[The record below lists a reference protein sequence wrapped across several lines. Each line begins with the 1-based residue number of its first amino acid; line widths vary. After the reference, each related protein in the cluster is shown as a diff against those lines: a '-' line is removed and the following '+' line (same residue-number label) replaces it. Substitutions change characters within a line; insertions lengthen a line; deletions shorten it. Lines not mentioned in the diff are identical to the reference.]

1 MYVTRL
7 TGSREYGQRSTMNV
21 STLRGIDRYVNL
33 PLCLALTLYR
43 RLCDRRQ
50 PASRSSKI
58 VFIKLAEQG
67 STVLAWGAIENAV
80 RRVGRDHVYFLVF
93 EENRSILDAVG
104 WIPPANIIA
113 VRTTGIL
120 ESAASCLR
128 ALRMLRAAK
137 VDTAIDLEFF
147 ARGSAVLAYG
157 SGASARVGF
166 HPYAG
171 AARYRGD
178 LLTHRVP
185 YTPYVHTAQAF
196 ESLVDALDEPPEALP
211 ARGRRVAA
219 ARVPPPWRADL
230 SRATSVSSMLASLG
244 IRSRPLVVL
253 NANASDLIWQRRWP
267 AAHYV
272 ELARRL
278 LHTDPNL
285 NIVFTG
291 ATAETND
298 AQRLVEEI
306 QSPRCVS
313 VAGRTSVAD
322 LLALYTM
329 ADVLITNDSGPAHF
343 ASLTPID
350 VVTLFG
356 PETPDL
362 FGGLSPHT
370 HVISAELA
378 CSPCLNAFNNRMT
391 ACADN
396 QCMKRISV
404 DTVLEKAIEII
415 RKRRRVTADSPT
427 PRSAS

>member
-1 MYVTRL
+1 
-7 TGSREYGQRSTMNV
+7 MNV
-21 STLRGIDRYVNL
+21 STLRAIDRYVNL
-33 PLCLALTLYR
+33 PLCVALTLYR
-43 RLCDRRQ
+43 RLFDRRQ
-50 PASRSSKI
+50 PAAQPSRI
-58 VFIKLAEQG
+58 VFVKLAEQG
-67 STVLAWGAIENAV
+67 STVLAWGAIENAA

-104 WIPPANIIA
+104 WIPPANVIA
-113 VRTTGIL
+113 VRTTGMWQ
-120 ESAASCLR
+120 SAASCLR
-128 ALRMLRAAK
+128 ALRVLRTAR

-147 ARGSAVLAYG
+147 ARGSAALAYC

-185 YTPYVHTAQAF
+185 YSPYVHTAQAF
-196 ESLVDALDEPPEALP
+196 ESLVDALDEPAETLP
-211 ARGRRVAA
+211 ARGRPISA
-219 ARVPPPWRADL
+219 ARVPPPWRGEP
-230 SRATSVSSMLASLG
+230 SRDTAVSSMLASLG
-244 IRSRPLVVL
+244 VMSRPLVVL

-267 AAHYV
+267 PAHYV

-278 LHTDPNL
+278 LQTDPNL

-291 ATAETND
+291 ATAEVND
-298 AQRLVEEI
+298 AQRLVDEI
-306 QSPRCVS
+306 ESPRCVS
-313 VAGRTSVAD
+313 VAGRTSIAD

-350 VVTLFG
+350 VITLFG
-356 PETPDL
+356 PETPAL

-378 CSPCLNAFNNRMT
+378 CSPCLNAFNNRVT

-396 QCMKRISV
+396 QCMKRIFV
-404 DTVLEKAIEII
+404 DVVLEKALEII
-415 RKRRRVTADSPT
+415 GKRRRVTSDSPT
-427 PRSAS
+427 PQSAS

>member
-1 MYVTRL
+1 
-7 TGSREYGQRSTMNV
+7 MNV
-21 STLRGIDRYVNL
+21 STLRAIDRYVNL
-33 PLCLALTLYR
+33 PLCIALTLYR
-43 RLCDRRQ
+43 RLFDRRQ
-50 PASRSSKI
+50 PPEQPSNI
-58 VFIKLAEQG
+58 VFVKLAEQG

-93 EENRSILDAVG
+93 EENRPILDAVG

-113 VRTTGIL
+113 VRTTGMWR
-120 ESAASCLR
+120 SAASCLR

-137 VDTAIDLEFF
+137 VDTTIDLEFF
-147 ARGSAVLAYG
+147 ARGSAVLAYC

-171 AARYRGD
+171 TARYRGD

-185 YTPYVHTAQAF
+185 YNQYVHTARAF
-196 ESLVDALDEPPEALP
+196 ESLVDALDEPSEALP
-211 ARGRRVAA
+211 ARGRPVAA
-219 ARVPPPWRADL
+219 ARVPPSWRGDPT
-230 SRATSVSSMLASLG
+230 RATAVASMLASLG
-244 IRSRPLVVL
+244 VASRPLVVL

-278 LHTDPNL
+278 LQTVPNL

-291 ATAETND
+291 ATAEAGD

-313 VAGRTSVAD
+313 VAGRTSIAD
-322 LLALYTM
+322 LLALYSM
-329 ADVLITNDSGPAHF
+329 ADLVITNDSGPAHF

-350 VVTLFG
+350 VITLFG

-362 FGGLSPHT
+362 FRGLSPDT
-370 HVISAELA
+370 QVISANLA
-378 CSPCLNAFNNRMT
+378 CSPCLNAFNNRTT

-396 QCMKRISV
+396 QCMKSISV
-404 DTVLEKAIEII
+404 DAVFEKATEIVGM
-415 RKRRRVTADSPT
+415 RGRATANSSPGARA
-427 PRSAS
+427 RS

>member
-1 MYVTRL
+1 
-7 TGSREYGQRSTMNV
+7 MNV
-21 STLRGIDRYVNL
+21 STLRAIDRYVNL
-33 PLCLALTLYR
+33 PLCVALTLFR
-43 RLCDRRQ
+43 RLFDRRQ
-50 PASRSSKI
+50 PAAQPSNI

-93 EENRSILDAVG
+93 EENRPILDAIG
-104 WIPPANIIA
+104 WIPPANVIA
-113 VRTTGIL
+113 VRTTGML
-120 ESAASCLR
+120 QSAASCLR
-128 ALRMLRAAK
+128 ALRMLRAAR

-147 ARGSAVLAYG
+147 ARGSAALAYG
-157 SGASARVGF
+157 SGASTRVGF

-196 ESLVDALDEPPEALP
+196 ESLVDALDEPAEALP
-211 ARGRRVAA
+211 ARGRPVTS
-219 ARVPPPWRADL
+219 ARVPPPWRPEPTRDTA
-230 SRATSVSSMLASLG
+230 VSSMLASLG
-244 IRSRPLVVL
+244 VRSRPLVVL

-267 AAHYV
+267 PAHYV

-278 LHTDPNL
+278 LQADPNL

-291 ATAETND
+291 ATAEANE

-313 VAGRTSVAD
+313 VAGHTSVAD

-329 ADVLITNDSGPAHF
+329 ADVLVTNDSGPAHF

-350 VVTLFG
+350 VITLFG
-356 PETPDL
+356 PETPAL

-378 CSPCLNAFNNRMT
+378 CSPCLNAFNNRVT

-404 DTVLEKAIEII
+404 DAVLEKAIEVIGKP
-415 RKRRRVTADSPT
+415 RKVTADSPT
-427 PRSAS
+427 PQAAS